1 MEDIS
6 YFYKFL
12 DTSDISLLG
21 YRFKYERIKDEI
33 ISKISYYEIKKIDSS
48 FSFKQFIRNQKLD
61 ELLNGNSSKQ
71 ANYLIL
77 DLGNLNFL
85 NNGLSRKKQIDDIIE
100 ILRKQMYSDDV
111 QNFKLLILSPTLC
124 NSAKENIDSFT
135 SGNSPIYI
143 SDFVTVIHEDSLE
156 IIKNRFE
163 HNVNKISLRNLK
175 DYVQALETS
184 K

>member
-1 MEDIS
+1 M
-6 YFYKFL
+6 
-12 DTSDISLLG
+12 
-21 YRFKYERIKDEI
+21 
-33 ISKISYYEIKKIDSS
+33 
-48 FSFKQFIRNQKLD
+48 
-61 ELLNGNSSKQ
+61 NGNSSKQ

-77 DLGNLNFL
+77 DLGNLNFI
-85 NNGLSRKKQIDDIIE
+85 NNGFSRKKQIDDIIE